1 MNLEQAL
8 LIYPG
13 NSAEPGVCHLVIARD
28 APDGAAV
35 LIGNPEDN
43 PSTAPTNALERI
55 AALIANRLFGGQ
67 LTFRLYQYEPEG
79 VPTLA
84 PTFYAIQWHG
94 QHAGSMPT
102 WDPVDPATDPF
113 LSEAASLVR
122 REPYTL
128 KTLAGLPVIDAT
140 EPAGVVG
147 ELRTAA
153 SGRA

>member
-13 NSAEPGVCHLVIARD
+13 NSAEPGVCHLVFARD
-28 APDGAAV
+28 APDGPAV

-67 LTFRLYQYEPEG
+67 LSFRLYQYEPEG

-84 PTFYAIQWHG
+84 PTFYAIQWRG
-94 QHAGSMPT
+94 QQPGSMPT
-102 WDPVDPATDPF
+102 WEPIEPAADPF
-113 LSEAASLVR
+113 LAAADRLVR

-128 KTLAGLPVIDAT
+128 KALAGLRIIDGT

-147 ELRTAA
+147 ELRTSA
-153 SGRA
+153 GRA